1 MTKSRMRI
9 WEMSLLLA
17 LCFSLCIGTWAQAK
31 QAALSSELVRLHVIA
46 VSDDEYEQALKL
58 RVRDEVLAYISPKLD
73 GVKSAQDAQ
82 KIISAE
88 LDGIKQAAE
97 TAAEGRSV
105 LVTLSEEYYPTR
117 NYEKFSLPAGRYQS
131 LRVILGEGAGHNWWC
146 VVFPPLCI
154 SAAEQE
160 QAVESMSD
168 DMKGIIT
175 EDEGYEY
182 KFRIF
187 VCSIEKENRE
197 SVDSRSHVISVI
209 ILDGFF
215 LGLSSKYIFPI
226 NGSIDEQVIPKPSN
240 TSIV

>member
-1 MTKSRMRI
+1 MGFGFRQLTPSMFKNAQNRRYYDQYIVKAVFVMTKSRMRI

-97 TAAEGRSV
+97 TAAEGRPV
-105 LVTLSEEYYPTR
+105 KVTLTQEYYPTR
-117 NYEKFSLPAGRYQS
+117 DYGSFSLPAGRYES
-131 LRVILGEGAGHNWWC
+131 LRVILGEGEGHNWWC
-146 VVFPPLCI
+146 VVFPPLCLT
-154 SAAEQE
+154 AAESDS
-160 QAVESMSD
+160 AVESLD
-168 DMKGIIT
+168 GETRGIVT
-175 EDEGYEY
+175 EGDGYRC
-182 KFRIF
+182 KFRIVELWGE
-187 VCSIEKENRE
+187 VCDFFD
-197 SVDSRSHVISVI
+197 SV
-209 ILDGFF
+209 F
-215 LGLSSKYIFPI
+215 
-226 NGSIDEQVIPKPSN
+226 
-240 TSIV
+240 